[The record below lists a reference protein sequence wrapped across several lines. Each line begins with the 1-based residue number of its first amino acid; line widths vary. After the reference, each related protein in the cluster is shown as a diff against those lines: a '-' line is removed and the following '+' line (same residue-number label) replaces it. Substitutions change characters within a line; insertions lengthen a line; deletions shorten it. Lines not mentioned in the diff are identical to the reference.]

1 MSMATPM
8 PETGLSILPKDL
20 LRQDR
25 IALEDLGE
33 VLVLDVV
40 DGGDFVWV
48 TLSDGDRDVTTVRLH
63 KLVPVRWAASAV
75 EPERLAVRVLRRGIP
90 WFVVS
95 VAVALVA
102 GLAHAPAVGG
112 QWVLIAALWFFGV
125 LRMVTTPGAVR

>member
-8 PETGLSILPKDL
+8 PESGLSILPKDL

-25 IALEDLGE
+25 IALDDLGE

-40 DGGDFVWV
+40 DGGDVVWV
-48 TLSDGDRDVTTVRLH
+48 TVSDGDRDVTTVRLH
-63 KLVPVRWAASAV
+63 KLVPVRWAAPTV

-102 GLAHAPAVGG
+102 GLAHAPALGG
-112 QWVLIAALWFFGV
+112 QWLLIVGLWYFGALRMVMTPGV
-125 LRMVTTPGAVR
+125 LR